1 MKFVRN
7 YLRTPKRPFSVN
19 LKRLFPNFKKKKER
33 KKERKKKKKSMN
45 CMKLYQCMKNS
56 LENALLTTAI
66 LDYLYNKLTNFKY

>member
-7 YLRTPKRPFSVN
+7 YLRTPKRPFPVN
-19 LKRLFPNFKKKKER
+19 LKRLFPNFKK

>member
-7 YLRTPKRPFSVN
+7 YLRTPKRPFPVN
-19 LKRLFPNFKKKKER
+19 LKRLFPNFKK

-56 LENALLTTAI
+56 LENALLTTAV